1 MTHSASAQTRKR
13 VLIVSLTVCAL
24 ILIGG
29 IAFTVCMYL
38 DGGFARG
45 ELVRRLWYA
54 VLCIAM
60 IAAIFL
66 VELLFRIRFPLAL
79 EVSLMAFAVAAL
91 CELLFRIRF
100 PLALEV
106 SLMAFAVAALCG
118 GNLYGLYGYVPFWD
132 KLLHTLS
139 GPLFSIVGL
148 SFGTLILK
156 DMPEGVGK
164 AVAVALFA
172 FLFSLAVGYL
182 WEVFEYSV
190 DSLMPGGYNNQ
201 RWQNG
206 IVGQLENGNWEV
218 TEPRGTGLIDTMSDL
233 ICNFVGTLCFLV
245 PVLVLFVKKPSRAEL
260 FALERRQKRT
270 KKTRPSPEE
279 RE

>member
-13 VLIVSLTVCAL
+13 VLIVSFTVCAL

-29 IAFTVCMYL
+29 IAFTVCMYS
-38 DGGFARG
+38 GGDFARG

-66 VELLFRIRFPLAL
+66 V
-79 EVSLMAFAVAAL
+79 
-91 CELLFRIRF
+91 ELLFRIRF

-148 SFGTLILK
+148 SFARSFPSWGSRS
-156 DMPEGVGK
+156 G
-164 AVAVALFA
+164 
-172 FLFSLAVGYL
+172 
-182 WEVFEYSV
+182 
-190 DSLMPGGYNNQ
+190 
-201 RWQNG
+201 R
-206 IVGQLENGNWEV
+206 
-218 TEPRGTGLIDTMSDL
+218 
-233 ICNFVGTLCFLV
+233 CF
-245 PVLVLFVKKPSRAEL
+245 
-260 FALERRQKRT
+260 
-270 KKTRPSPEE
+270 
-279 RE
+279 

>member
-1 MTHSASAQTRKR
+1 
-13 VLIVSLTVCAL
+13 
-24 ILIGG
+24 
-29 IAFTVCMYL
+29 
-38 DGGFARG
+38 
-45 ELVRRLWYA
+45 
-54 VLCIAM
+54 
-60 IAAIFL
+60 
-66 VELLFRIRFPLAL
+66 
-79 EVSLMAFAVAAL
+79 
-91 CELLFRIRF
+91 
-100 PLALEV
+100 
-106 SLMAFAVAALCG
+106 MAFAVAALCG

-156 DMPEGVGK
+156 DMPEGAGK

-206 IVGQLENGNWEV
+206 VVGQLENGNWEV
-218 TEPRGTGLIDTMSDL
+218 TEPRGSGLIDTMSDL

-245 PVLVLFVKKPSRAEL
+245 PVLVLFVKKPSRAGL

-270 KKTRPSPEE
+270 KKARPSPEE

>member
-13 VLIVSLTVCAL
+13 VLIVSFTVCAL

-91 CELLFRIRF
+91 C
-100 PLALEV
+100 
-106 SLMAFAVAALCG
+106 G

-164 AVAVALFA
+164 AAAVALFA

-206 IVGQLENGNWEV
+206 VVGQLENGNWEV
-218 TEPRGTGLIDTMSDL
+218 TEPRGSGLIDTMSDL

>member
-13 VLIVSLTVCAL
+13 VLIVSMAVCAL

-29 IAFTVCMYL
+29 VVFTVCMFL
-38 DGGFARG
+38 GGSFAKG

-66 VELLFRIRFPLAL
+66 V
-79 EVSLMAFAVAAL
+79 
-91 CELLFRIRF
+91 ELLFRIRF

-156 DMPEGVGK
+156 DMPEGAGK

-206 IVGQLENGNWEV
+206 VVGQLENGNWEV
-218 TEPRGTGLIDTMSDL
+218 TDPRGSGLIDTMSDL
-233 ICNFVGTLCFLV
+233 ICNLVGTLCFLV
-245 PVLVLFVKKPSRAEL
+245 PVLVLFVKKPSRAGL

-270 KKTRPSPEE
+270 KKARPSEKE

>member
-1 MTHSASAQTRKR
+1 MTHSPSAQTRKR
-13 VLIVSLTVCAL
+13 VLLISATACAL

-29 IAFTVCMYL
+29 IVFTLALY
-38 DGGFARG
+38 ARG
-45 ELVRRLWYA
+45 EIADGELFRRLWYA
-54 VLCIAM
+54 VLCALM
-60 IAAIFL
+60 TAAVFL
-66 VELLFRIRFPLAL
+66 VELLL
-79 EVSLMAFAVAAL
+79 
-91 CELLFRIRF
+91 RIRF

-118 GNLYGLYGYVPFWD
+118 GNLYNLYGYLPFWD
-132 KLLHTLS
+132 KILHTSS

-148 SFGTLILK
+148 SFGALLLK
-156 DMPEGVGK
+156 DMPAGK
-164 AVAVALFA
+164 GKVLAVVLFA

-182 WEVFEYSV
+182 WEVFEYAV

-218 TEPRGTGLIDTMSDL
+218 TEPRGSGLIDTMSDL
-233 ICNFVGTLCFLV
+233 ICNLIGTLLLLV
-245 PVLVLFVKKPSRAEL
+245 PVLVLFWKKPSRAEM
-260 FALERRQKRT
+260 FALERLPRQKRNSAPDGAGET
-270 KKTRPSPEE
+270 PARPEDALEPREKQDPRPSEEE